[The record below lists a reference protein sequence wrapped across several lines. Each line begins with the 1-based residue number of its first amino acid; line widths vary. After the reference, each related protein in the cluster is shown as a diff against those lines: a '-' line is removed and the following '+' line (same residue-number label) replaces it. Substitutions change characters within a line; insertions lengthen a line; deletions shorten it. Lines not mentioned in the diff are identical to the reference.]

1 MSDLSVILA
10 CLSCLSCLSRVSW
23 LSCLS
28 WWPCRHRAARAV
40 KKLHD
45 VCHISNINKTPR
57 SLFLPSLL
65 KITSPLTFCSSI
77 VLLLRIQVSDCLVI
91 PIMSFLFVL
100 ATDKTIL
107 GPWYQKK
114 TVWEVT
120 ESMGMDGLGEL
131 AAVSPTWLSEGW
143 SHPVSREDLRT
154 LRMLHK
160 ISVFYRSEMYIAA

>member
-1 MSDLSVILA
+1 MVLYGLVKILKLKSKPLMNGRGYVVGNGRGYGVIQNNET
-10 CLSCLSCLSRVSW
+10 VSQRG
-23 LSCLS
+23 
-28 WWPCRHRAARAV
+28 RHRAARAV

-107 GPWYQKK
+107 GP
-114 TVWEVT
+114 
-120 ESMGMDGLGEL
+120 
-131 AAVSPTWLSEGW
+131 
-143 SHPVSREDLRT
+143 
-154 LRMLHK
+154 
-160 ISVFYRSEMYIAA
+160 